1 MILLIRSLL
10 CVYYKYPII
19 NLIILRE
26 GDTVNIHLRIGSSI
40 RKEQLLMRKK
50 EQMDYQIKGSQKVI
64 ETDSS
69 NTNLGERS
77 RAIRAK
83 LGLSQSDVAKELNVT
98 RGFISNV
105 ENGRVSMS
113 LRLMIYY
120 AKIMHCTLDEVAGL
134 MNVSYRGTSL
144 DNAIMAEL
152 SKMDKPGKEALL
164 KELREKNSQK

>member
-83 LGLSQSDVAKELNVT
+83 LGLLMRTSNILVCVSIVGSGIT
-98 RGFISNV
+98 MRRG
-105 ENGRVSMS
+105 
-113 LRLMIYY
+113 
-120 AKIMHCTLDEVAGL
+120 D
-134 MNVSYRGTSL
+134 
-144 DNAIMAEL
+144 
-152 SKMDKPGKEALL
+152 
-164 KELREKNSQK
+164 